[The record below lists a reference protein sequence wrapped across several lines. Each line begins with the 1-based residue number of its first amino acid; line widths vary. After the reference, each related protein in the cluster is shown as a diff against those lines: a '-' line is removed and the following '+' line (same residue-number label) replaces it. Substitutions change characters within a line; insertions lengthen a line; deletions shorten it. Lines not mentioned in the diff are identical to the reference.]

1 MSAST
6 IYSIGHGNKKI
17 EIFVNELSHFNIL
30 YLIDVRSKPFSKWNP
45 HFNQD
50 LLESELKQHG
60 INYIFLGD
68 KLGGLPK
75 DKSCYVNG
83 KVDYNIVKE
92 KDFFKESLKRLV
104 TAHVKGIKVAIM
116 CSEAKPE
123 ECHRTKLIGE
133 ELRKKNISINHIVS
147 EKLLK
152 LQETVMLELTEG
164 KGIVDLFG
172 NETTFTSR
180 KSYE

>member
-1 MSAST
+1 MREST

-17 EIFVNELSHFNIL
+17 EVFISELISYNIL

-45 HFNQD
+45 QFNQD
-50 LLESELKQHG
+50 LLKMELKYNG
-60 INYIFLGD
+60 INYMFLGD

-83 KVDYNIVKE
+83 KVDYNIIKE
-92 KDFFKESLKRLV
+92 KDFFKESLERLV
-104 TAHVKGIKVAIM
+104 TADNKKIKIAIM

-133 ELRKKNISINHIVS
+133 ELRKKNISTNHIIS

-164 KGIVDLFG
+164 KGIIDLFG
-172 NETTFTSR
+172 NETAFTSR
-180 KSYE
+180 KSYG